1 MTDTATSQL
10 AGGQQASPMGG
21 RRALART
28 AVPGPGHPARPGA
41 LLAVVLTGQL
51 MAVIDVF
58 IVNVGLPTIHARL
71 HASGASLQLIVAG
84 YTVAYAVLLVTG
96 ARLGAILGYARMF
109 LSGTAVFT
117 LASLGCG
124 LAGTAGQLIT
134 LRFVQGAGAAMMI
147 PQVLSLIQRGFAGE
161 ARARAMTFYSA
172 VLACGALLGQIAGG
186 LLVSADVAGTAWRP
200 LFLVNVPIGL
210 ALLAAGLRWLPR
222 PGGEPGSGGP
232 GQGHLDLAGVATL
245 GPTVLAFV
253 LPLVLGQEDHW
264 PAWGWACLAASAAG
278 AGVFAAVERSVSRR
292 GGHPVVSGRVLRLPG
307 LASSL
312 AALFLVM
319 AAFSGFLFTLTLHL
333 QEALGDSALRAALTF
348 APTGVAFAVV
358 SLSWRR
364 FPARA
369 HHAVNIAGF
378 AGYALALLG
387 LAAALHGGGTGGAGV
402 YLALALLGAGSAA
415 AFSPL
420 MTRALARV
428 PVQHAADASGLIVTT
443 IQVAIV
449 TGVATFGTLY
459 LNLAGRLPARPLA
472 DSLRLVSAHAVS
484 VTGVVL
490 AAVIACGAGW
500 SALAARG
507 ARGDR
512 TAGS

>member
-1 MTDTATSQL
+1 MTDTTTTHPAATR
-10 AGGQQASPMGG
+10 ASGG
-21 RRALART
+21 RLERAAYRSGRG
-28 AVPGPGHPARPGA
+28 VRPGA
-41 LLAVVLTGQL
+41 LLAIILIGQL

-71 HASGASLQLIVAG
+71 QASGASLQLIVAG
-84 YTVAYAVLLVTG
+84 YTVAYAVFLVTG

-109 LSGTAVFT
+109 LTGTAVFT

-124 LAGTAGQLIT
+124 LAGSADQLIG
-134 LRFVQGAGAAMMI
+134 LRFLQGAGAALMI
-147 PQVLSLIQRGFAGE
+147 PQVLSLIQRSFSGE

-186 LLVSADVAGTAWRP
+186 LLISADVAGTAWRP

-210 ALLAAGLRWLPR
+210 TLLAAGMRWLPGVSSEDR
-222 PGGEPGSGGP
+222 PRGQDQGGP
-232 GQGHLDLAGVATL
+232 AGRLDLPGVATL
-245 GPTVLAFV
+245 GPAVLAFV
-253 LPLVLGQEDHW
+253 LPLVLGQQEHW
-264 PAWGWACLAASAAG
+264 PAWGWGSLAASAAG
-278 AGVFAAVERSVSRR
+278 IGVFAAVERRVSRR
-292 GGHPVVSGRVLRLPG
+292 GGHPIAGGQVLRLPG
-307 LASSL
+307 LASSI

-319 AAFSGFLFTLTLHL
+319 ASFSGFLFALTLHL
-333 QEALGDSALRAALTF
+333 QEALGYSALRAALTF

-358 SLSWRR
+358 SLCWRR

-378 AGYALALLG
+378 AVYALALLG
-387 LAAALHGGGTGGAGV
+387 LAAALRGGGAGGAGL
-402 YLALALLGAGSAA
+402 YLALACLGGASAA

-420 MTRALARV
+420 MTRALLRV
-428 PVQHAADASGLIVTT
+428 PVQHAADASGLIVTA
-443 IQVAIV
+443 IQLAIV

-459 LNLAGRLPARPLA
+459 LNLAGRLPVHPLA
-472 DSLRLVSAHAVS
+472 GALRHASAHAVA

-490 AAVIACGAGW
+490 AAAIACGAVW
-500 SALAARG
+500 AARAG
-507 ARGDR
+507 RDGRPAT

>member
-1 MTDTATSQL
+1 MAQRA
-10 AGGQQASPMGG
+10 AGPGG
-21 RRALART
+21 RY
-28 AVPGPGHPARPGA
+28 VRPGA
-41 LLAVVLTGQL
+41 LLAIVLTGQL

-84 YTVAYAVLLVTG
+84 YTIAYAVLLVTG

-109 LSGTAVFT
+109 LSGVAVFT

-124 LAGTAGQLIT
+124 LAGTAGQLIA
-134 LRFVQGAGAAMMI
+134 LRFLQGAGAAMMI

-161 ARARAMTFYSA
+161 ARARAMTIYSA

-186 LLVSADVAGTAWRP
+186 LLISANVAGTAWRG

-210 ALLAAGLRWLPR
+210 TLLAAGLRWLPLAR
-222 PGGEPGSGGP
+222 D
-232 GQGHLDLAGVATL
+232 GQGGGGARRDRLDVAGVVTL

-253 LPLVLGQEDHW
+253 LPLVLGQEEHW
-264 PAWGWACLAASAAG
+264 PTWGWACLAASAVG
-278 AGVFAAVERSVSRR
+278 VGVFVAVERRVARP
-292 GGHPVVSGRVLRLPG
+292 GGHPIVSGRVLRLPG
-307 LASSL
+307 LTSSIV
-312 AALFLVM
+312 ALFLVM
-319 AAFSGFLFTLTLHL
+319 AVFSGFLFALTLHL

-369 HHAVNIAGF
+369 HHGLSIAGF
-378 AGYALALLG
+378 AVYALALLG
-387 LAAALHGGGTGGAGV
+387 LAAALHGGGTGGVGLYLV
-402 YLALALLGAGSAA
+402 LALVGAASAA

-420 MTRALARV
+420 MTRALMRI
-428 PVQHAADASGLIVTT
+428 PVEYAADASGLIVTT
-443 IQVAIV
+443 IQLAIV

-459 LNLAGRLPARPLA
+459 LNLAGRLPAHALA
-472 DSLRLVSAHAVS
+472 DSLRHVSAHAVS

-490 AAVIACGAGW
+490 AAAIACGAIW
-500 SALAARG
+500 AALAGRSAR
-507 ARGDR
+507 
-512 TAGS
+512 TGS

>member
-1 MTDTATSQL
+1 MTTEAITSQP
-10 AGGQQASPMGG
+10 ASSTAVDG
-21 RRALART
+21 RRGLARRGG
-28 AVPGPGHPARPGA
+28 GPGQGRSVRPGA
-41 LLAVVLTGQL
+41 LLAIVLTGQL

-84 YTVAYAVLLVTG
+84 YTIAYAVLLVTG

-109 LSGTAVFT
+109 LSGAALFT

-124 LAGTAGQLIT
+124 LAGTAGQLIA
-134 LRFVQGAGAAMMI
+134 LRFLQGAGAAMMI

-161 ARARAMTFYSA
+161 ARARAMTVYSA

-186 LLVSADVAGTAWRP
+186 LLISANVAGTTWRP

-210 ALLAAGLRWLPR
+210 TLLAAGLRWLPLAR
-222 PGGEPGSGGP
+222 DGQGSGGARRDR
-232 GQGHLDLAGVATL
+232 LDLAGVVTL

-253 LPLVLGQEDHW
+253 LPLVLGQEEHW
-264 PAWGWACLAASAAG
+264 PTWGWACLAASAVG
-278 AGVFAAVERSVSRR
+278 VGVFVAVERWVARR
-292 GGHPVVSGRVLRLPG
+292 GGHPIVSGRVLRLPG
-307 LASSL
+307 LTSSI

-319 AAFSGFLFTLTLHL
+319 AVFSGFLFALTLHL

-364 FPARA
+364 LPARA
-369 HHAVNIAGF
+369 HHGLSIAGF
-378 AGYALALLG
+378 AVYALALLG
-387 LAAALHGGGTGGAGV
+387 LAAALHGGGTGGVGL
-402 YLALALLGAGSAA
+402 YLVLTLVGAASAA

-420 MTRALARV
+420 MTRALMRI
-428 PVQHAADASGLIVTT
+428 PVEYAADASGLIVTT
-443 IQVAIV
+443 IQLAIV
-449 TGVATFGTLY
+449 TGVAAFGTLY
-459 LNLAGRLPARPLA
+459 LNLAGRLPAHALA
-472 DSLRLVSAHAVS
+472 GSLRHVSAHAVS

-490 AAVIACGAGW
+490 AAAIACGAVW
-500 SALAARG
+500 AALAGRNAP
-507 ARGDR
+507 
-512 TAGS
+512 TGS

>member
-1 MTDTATSQL
+1 MTTEATTSQP
-10 AGGQQASPMGG
+10 AGGSAVDD
-21 RRALART
+21 RRAAAAVARR
-28 AVPGPGHPARPGA
+28 AGGPGQGRSIRPGV
-41 LLAVVLTGQL
+41 LLAIVLTGQL

-84 YTVAYAVLLVTG
+84 YTIAYAVFLVTG

-109 LSGTAVFT
+109 LSGTVVFT

-124 LAGTAGQLIT
+124 LAGTAGQLIA
-134 LRFVQGAGAAMMI
+134 LRFLQGAGAAMMI

-161 ARARAMTFYSA
+161 ARARAMTIYSA

-186 LLVSADVAGTAWRP
+186 LLISANVAGTAWRP

-210 ALLAAGLRWLPR
+210 ALLAAGLRWLPLALDR
-222 PGGEPGSGGP
+222 QGSGGARRDR
-232 GQGHLDLAGVATL
+232 LDLAGVVTL

-253 LPLVLGQEDHW
+253 LPLVLGQEEHW
-264 PAWGWACLAASAAG
+264 PTWGWACLAASAAG
-278 AGVFAAVERSVSRR
+278 IGVFAAVERWVARR
-292 GGHPVVSGRVLRLPG
+292 GGHPIVSGRVLRLPG
-307 LASSL
+307 LSSSI
-312 AALFLVM
+312 AALFVVM
-319 AAFSGFLFTLTLHL
+319 AVFSGFLFALTLHL

-348 APTGVAFAVV
+348 APTGVAFAFV

-369 HHAVNIAGF
+369 HHGLNIAGF
-378 AGYALALLG
+378 AAYAVALLG
-387 LAAALHGGGTGGAGV
+387 LAAALHGGGAGGVGL
-402 YLALALLGAGSAA
+402 YLLLALLGAASAA

-420 MTRALARV
+420 MTRALMRI
-428 PVQHAADASGLIVTT
+428 PVEYAADASGLIVTT
-443 IQVAIV
+443 IQLAIV

-459 LNLAGRLPARPLA
+459 LNLAGRVPAHALA
-472 DSLRLVSAHAVS
+472 GSLRHVSAHAVS

-490 AAVIACGAGW
+490 AAAIACGAVWATLAGR
-500 SALAARG
+500 SAP
-507 ARGDR
+507 
-512 TAGS
+512 AGS